1 MIAVDLNLQTMDTL
15 DTKNRNRVRQL
26 KTENSIEEYFHAFEV
41 DNSDIGVLDT
51 HSHVEEFL
59 EGLNVQRS

>member
-1 MIAVDLNLQTMDTL
+1 M
-15 DTKNRNRVRQL
+15 RQL